1 MSHAAPHFSF
11 QMINKTSASPRIFLF
26 SFFKL
31 QPASTT
37 FMSIV
42 PGLALK
48 GKYIHLMVTGL
59 RNNLLYI
66 RSVPSKNNDYCHIII
81 IRTVERIATKGREAE
96 VVVESQKRRRQEQ
109 THK

>member
-1 MSHAAPHFSF
+1 
-11 QMINKTSASPRIFLF
+11 
-26 SFFKL
+26 
-31 QPASTT
+31 
-37 FMSIV
+37 MSIV

-66 RSVPSKNNDYCHIII
+66 RSVPSKNNDYHIII